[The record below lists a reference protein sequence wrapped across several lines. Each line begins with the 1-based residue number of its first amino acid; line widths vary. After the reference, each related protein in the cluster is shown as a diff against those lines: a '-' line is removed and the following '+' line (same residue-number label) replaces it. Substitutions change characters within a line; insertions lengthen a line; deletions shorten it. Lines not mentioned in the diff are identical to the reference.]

1 MQIAKVKRTNNM
13 KSKLILFWFLCCL
26 CNLILAQDS
35 SVFSFQDFYK
45 QVVDYHPISKQASL
59 LTASAKAELLSARG
73 AFDPVISSNFENKT
87 TDGKNSFTYFEP
99 QIKIPTLIGVDIKAG
114 YDQSDGI
121 AVDNDRVK
129 LIENNGQYLPQ
140 YGEYGMLY
148 AGVNVPILRGL
159 QTDSRRAVLRQAQ
172 YLQGL
177 NEAER
182 VKVINKLLLSAAKDY
197 WEWQLAYEKLKLM
210 QLSYELAKNRF
221 NFISSRIKGGEDK
234 PIDSVEALI
243 ELKRRETILLETQVE
258 FKNVSLSLSNYL
270 WNNNTEPLQLKP
282 TVFPSDIGTEIKLI
296 SSDSLQRMVNYTES
310 NHPEIMKLQF
320 KNKQLIIDRK
330 LAVENLKPQLNL
342 EYYPFQTYSKGTQND
357 VNNIFGRQYKFGAS
371 FYSSLFLR
379 KERGKLQQANLKL
392 KNINFETQLTK
403 RELVNE
409 VFANYNNLI
418 NLEQLITIQ
427 EVLVN
432 NSNTLRNAEQIRFE
446 NGESSLFLVNT
457 RERSLIEAQIKQ
469 AEIKSKYAKAKVQLQ
484 WASGIKLF

>member
-1 MQIAKVKRTNNM
+1 M
-13 KSKLILFWFLCCL
+13 KLKLIPFGFLL
-26 CNLILAQDS
+26 CICNAISAQDS
-35 SVFSFQDFYK
+35 SVFSFKDFYS
-45 QVVDYHPISKQASL
+45 QVVNHHPVSKQANL
-59 LTASAKAELLSARG
+59 LTQSAKAELLAARG
-73 AFDPVISSNFENKT
+73 AFDPIISTNYENKT
-87 TDGKNSFTYFEP
+87 TDGKNSYTYFEP
-99 QIKIPTLIGVDIKAG
+99 QIKIPTLIGVDVKAG

-121 AVDNDRVK
+121 AVNNDRIK
-129 LIENNGQYLPQ
+129 ILENNGQYLPQ
-140 YGEYGMLY
+140 YGQYGMLY

-159 QTDSRRAVLRQAQ
+159 QTDSRRATLRQAQ

-210 QLSYELAKNRF
+210 QQSYNLAENRF

-243 ELKRRETILLETQVE
+243 ELKRRETILLETEVE
-258 FKNVSLSLSNYL
+258 FKNASLSISNYL
-270 WNNNTEPLQLKP
+270 WSNKNEPLQLR
-282 TVFPSDIGTEIKLI
+282 VNVYPSAIGTELKKI
-296 SSDSLQRMVNYTES
+296 SSDSLQRMVNYTEG
-310 NHPEIMKLQF
+310 NHPELMKLQF
-320 KNKQLIIDRK
+320 KNKQLQIDRK
-330 LAVENLKPQLNL
+330 LAIENIKPQLNI

-357 VNNIFGRQYKFGAS
+357 VNNIFNRQYKFGAS

-392 KNINFETQLTK
+392 KNIDFETQLTK

-409 VFANYNNLI
+409 VFANYNNLQ
-418 NLEQLITIQ
+418 NLEQLIGIQ
-427 EVLVN
+427 DILVKN
-432 NSNTLRNAEQIRFE
+432 AITLRDAEQTRFE

-457 RERSLIEAQIKQ
+457 RERSLIDSQIKQ

-484 WASGIKLF
+484 WASGIRLF